1 MIFNIFVL
9 MMDLVDYINELL
21 DIVYYV
27 WFFFYYVRLLRYYLD
42 NENDIMIFYKL
53 FVVLVWFVIN
63 FLGKGWCEMF
73 IEDLYWDVLEF
84 CKLIV
89 EMIIMIVI

>member
-21 DIVYYV
+21 DIVYYM

-42 NENDIMIFYKL
+42 NENDMIFYKL

-84 CKLIV
+84 CKLFV